1 MEKVVPK
8 FDKPWPPHFPNIP
21 EFAEVNGTSASE
33 TLGPGL
39 AWKGSHIHAGDGWDS
54 VYAGSGQDTV
64 WGDGGRD
71 QIYGGDGNDTLYGGS
86 EGDWLFGE
94 ANDDM
99 IIGDDGDDAIVGG
112 AGIDTLYGGLG
123 ADSFHWNNIS
133 ETGVS
138 AGFGGDKDVI
148 GDFNPW
154 QGDQIFL
161 GTLANNAGLQTL
173 SFVGFHH
180 QDTFTAPGQIGWD
193 YDFNNNINIWINT
206 DSDPQAEAGISVQFT
221 GFQPDASWFHF

>member
-1 MEKVVPK
+1 M
-8 FDKPWPPHFPNIP
+8 
-21 EFAEVNGTSASE
+21 
-33 TLGPGL
+33 
-39 AWKGSHIHAGDGWDS
+39 
-54 VYAGSGQDTV
+54 
-64 WGDGGRD
+64 
-71 QIYGGDGNDTLYGGS
+71 
-86 EGDWLFGE
+86 
-94 ANDDM
+94 
-99 IIGDDGDDAIVGG
+99 IGD
-112 AGIDTLYGGLG
+112 Y
-123 ADSFHWNNIS
+123 
-133 ETGVS
+133 
-138 AGFGGDKDVI
+138 
-148 GDFNPW
+148 NPW

>member
-1 MEKVVPK
+1 MRKNERVELAAKHIRGASQTTHGRIGPAENSIRVIPAISRRKASNLLCERTQTRLGDDANGLQMEKVVPR

-39 AWKGSHIHAGDGWDS
+39 AWKGSHIHAGDGWDLVS
-54 VYAGSGQDTV
+54 AGSGQDTV

-154 QGDQIFL
+154 QGDQNL
-161 GTLANNAGLQTL
+161 
-173 SFVGFHH
+173 
-180 QDTFTAPGQIGWD
+180 PR
-193 YDFNNNINIWINT
+193 
-206 DSDPQAEAGISVQFT
+206 DPRQ
-221 GFQPDASWFHF
+221 